1 MNGTGNMTDKNN
13 IYGSNDNKGTVR
25 RLTCGRYTE
34 ILLLL
39 CLAVYPL
46 RHAAMGLDLW
56 DAGYNCGNFVNP
68 GTEHMSSVWY
78 FSTFLSTC
86 LGHLFTLLPGGR
98 TCMGINIY
106 TGLIISAGVLMSYFF
121 CTRKIGIGKWITAAG
136 LLLMMSLCYSPTPIV
151 YNHLSNVLFT
161 AAVICVYTGLT
172 DSKPYLLA
180 IAGSVLGI
188 NIFVRFSNLTQAAL
202 ILAVWMYV
210 VISDGKEKN
219 RGRTDKKKRNEN
231 ERAKGTVLRDCVRYT
246 LICMAGYAA
255 AVLIM
260 LFIINA
266 LYGCS
271 NYFEGIAG
279 LFNMDQDAEYYTF
292 SYMFKDMIRSY
303 LKGIHRAVY
312 VAVFAS
318 AAYVLQTVYA
328 SRKRSSG
335 SLADPDDK
343 SGHRRTDIVPAVV
356 FGLILVAVLVYR
368 SLLQFGFHH
377 YAVVYNSAAFL
388 LDIIIIIAVLTVISG
403 KAASGDRLLSLLVLL
418 QIILTSVGSN
428 TGISVTM
435 NCMYL
440 SAPYLIWKL
449 YTLFND
455 VRENGK
461 ERMLAPMIVV
471 YIATFAFILQ
481 SIMFGF
487 TYVYQEG
494 DNTGLRDSFVNNNM
508 VLKGIRMSSE
518 RAELL
523 QDMTDYINENGLT
536 GHETIV
542 YGFVPAI
549 AYYLD
554 MPTVISSW
562 PDLASY
568 SYSDMKKDMDRI
580 ETEAGKGEREYPV
593 VIMGH
598 LLETSG
604 IAENPEKTSLINEL
618 IEDNGYV
625 KSHENELFEIWRKTD
640 GRKDQ

>member
-1 MNGTGNMTDKNN
+1 MNGISNINKKNSTYSSF
-13 IYGSNDNKGTVR
+13 I
-25 RLTCGRYTE
+25 
-34 ILLLL
+34 LLL
-39 CLAVYPL
+39 CLAIYPL
-46 RHAAMGLDLW
+46 RHAASGLDLW

-68 GTEHMSSVWY
+68 GTDHMSSVWY
-78 FSTFLSTC
+78 FSTFLSTG

-98 TCMGINIY
+98 TYMGINIY

-121 CTRKIGIGKWITAAG
+121 YTRKIGIGKWITAAG
-136 LLLMMSLCYSPTPIV
+136 LFLMMSLCYSPTPIV

-161 AAVICVYTGLT
+161 AAVICVYIGLT
-172 DSKPYLLA
+172 DSKSYLLV
-180 IAGSVLGI
+180 IAGFILGI

-210 VISDGKEKN
+210 VISAEKEK
-219 RGRTDKKKRNEN
+219 KKE
-231 ERAKGTVLRDCVRYT
+231 KGAVLKDCVLYT
-246 LICMAGYAA
+246 LKCMSGYIA

-292 SYMFKDMIRSY
+292 SYMFKDMVRSY

-312 VAVFAS
+312 VAVFAF
-318 AAYVLQTVYA
+318 AAYLLQYVP
-328 SRKRSSG
+328 SSG
-335 SLADPDDK
+335 KHTSETLTNPDDK
-343 SGHRRTDIVPAVV
+343 SGQMRAGVVIAVV
-356 FGLILVAVLVYR
+356 FGMALVAALIHR
-368 SLLQFGFHH
+368 SLLQFDFHH
-377 YAVVYNSAAFL
+377 YAVVYNTAAFL
-388 LDIIIIIAVLTVISG
+388 LDIIIIIAVLTMISG
-403 KAASGDRLLSLLVLL
+403 KASVADRLLSLAVLL

-449 YTLFND
+449 YTLFNA
-455 VRENGK
+455 VRENRK
-461 ERMLAPMIVV
+461 EKMLAPMIVV

-494 DNTGLRDSFVNNNM
+494 NNTGVRDSFVSSNK

-523 QDMTDYINENGLT
+523 QDMTDHINENGLT
-536 GHETIV
+536 GHEAIV

-549 AYYLD
+549 SYYLD

-568 SYSDMKKDMDRI
+568 SYKDMKEDMERI
-580 ETEAGKGEREYPV
+580 ETEAGKGDREYPV
-593 VIMGH
+593 VIIGH

-604 IAENPEKTSLINEL
+604 IAENEGKTALIHEL
-618 IEDNGYV
+618 IGNNGYV
-625 KSHENELFEIWRKTD
+625 KLHENEVFEIWRKTD